1 MNRTLA
7 AAAVGLALVLAA
19 CTTAEGPAASTGE
32 QPPASAGGLPASS
45 GGEPGSGEEGVE
57 GSLTTSGLYD
67 ASWSWQAGNNWDIGD
82 IGSIT
87 LTSDKGTFSSITVKR
102 DGSISFGSAAPELT
116 AGLYEGTGA
125 QVTLGTGLPEG
136 YVCSFTLDNDLTG
149 TDNSVLHIEGTL
161 TFHSNDEFTYC

>member
-1 MNRTLA
+1 VNRTLA
-7 AAAVGLALVLAA
+7 ALAVGLALAA
-19 CTTAEGPAASTGE
+19 CTTADGPAPSTGG
-32 QPPASAGGLPASS
+32 QPPASTGGQPPASS
-45 GGEPGSGEEGVE
+45 GDQTGSAEEGVE
-57 GSLTTSGLYD
+57 GSLVTSGLYD
-67 ASWSWQAGNNWDIGD
+67 ATWSWQAGSNWDIGD

-87 LTSDKGTFSSITVKR
+87 LTSDKGTYSSITVKR

-125 QVTLGTGLPEG
+125 QVTLGTGLPDG

-161 TFHSNDEFTYC
+161 TFHSNDDFTYC

>member
-1 MNRTLA
+1 MPILA
-7 AAAVGLALVLAA
+7 IGLAFALAA
-19 CTTAEGPAASTGE
+19 CTTAEGPAASTGG
-32 QPPASAGGLPASS
+32 QPAASSGAAASS
-45 GGEPGSGEEGVE
+45 GGQTGSGTEGVE
-57 GSLTTSGLYD
+57 GSLATSGLYD
-67 ASWSWQAGNNWDIGD
+67 ATWSWQAGNNWDIGD

-116 AGLYEGTGA
+116 GAPYEGTGA
-125 QVTLGTGLPEG
+125 QVTLGTGLPDG